1 MKTIYKKLFFLVF
14 LSVTVA
20 CSSDDSTSTDDDDG
34 NTGEN
39 NTFEILLT
47 TEGTQAEYS
56 GSMPNESPI
65 ALYVKDVET
74 GIETV
79 SLHFEHGDLTMT
91 AAFILDDNGQPLP
104 FGEDGGDDQEES
116 LMNLTTSA
124 QGNLLMTN
132 GNATLSNY
140 QVYGAT
146 QQGNN
151 EGGFASF
158 KVVFEGTFVSTS
170 DQGVTYEAS
179 GEVVVNPFGI

>member
-1 MKTIYKKLFFLVF
+1 MKTIYKKFFFLVF

-20 CSSDDSTSTDDDDG
+20 CSSDDSTSSDDDGG

-39 NTFEILLT
+39 NTYEIMLT
-47 TEGTQAEYS
+47 AEGTQAEYS

-65 ALYVKDVET
+65 AVYVKDGET
-74 GIETV
+74 GIEAV
-79 SLHFEHGDLTMT
+79 SLQFEHQDLTMT

-104 FGEDGGDDQEES
+104 FGEDGGNNQAS
-116 LMNLTTSA
+116 LMGLITSA
-124 QGNLLMTN
+124 QGSLIMTS
-132 GNATLSNY
+132 GNATFSNY
-140 QVYGAT
+140 QVHGVT

-158 KVVFEGTFVSTS
+158 KVTFEGTFVSTS
-170 DQGVTYEAS
+170 DQGVTYETS